1 MALKTTLT
9 AEEVY
14 KVAYLHHVMGVEQ
27 LALSIAFSVNVGR
40 ISEACTAMEYAARDV
55 PSIYQQARQN
65 RVEFPKLL
73 KRHFLEGDGLIDD
86 EATA

>member
-14 KVAYLHHVMGVEQ
+14 KVAYLHHVMDVEQ

-55 PSIYQQARQN
+55 QAIYQQARQN
-65 RVEFPKLL
+65 RSDFP
-73 KRHFLEGDGLIDD
+73 RLIDD
-86 EATA
+86 GTAA